1 MTTLRL
7 PGPTQLRIAL
17 ALLTLAVPAR
27 AAETD
32 QYYSWFVRVPDGT
45 AAIDRYVNDGFA
57 RALDEVNRSGHTD
70 RPCGEVAKR
79 LMGEQWRAAVW
90 HVIGATRDWGYPF
103 RPATRTEFEERY
115 SPVSLY
121 RYFGLL
127 PFGIF
132 VPIDPT
138 VYAAGIYFGPDK
150 LGHFFDNGQRYWDEY
165 QTARARGASVDEAE
179 RAAVMVG
186 VAQEDG
192 ILGGIVTSTF
202 GYGDLEANFQG
213 MQLIRSM
220 CEGDEPS
227 LRRGEDGQWALREPF
242 AIRRWVNPCWD
253 ESFYPNAYEG
263 LTAEGVKRAL
273 KGYCPL
279 RHRPD
284 IAALRARYRALGCHS
299 RSVQILDELIE
310 KGSVPDPRPFTLESA
325 CGDPPARPRPA
336 QIAAPSG
343 SAQGR

>member
-1 MTTLRL
+1 MRTPHP
-7 PGPTQLRIAL
+7 PGPSLLGL
-17 ALLTLAVPAR
+17 ALGLLVWAAPAR

-32 QYYSWFVRVPDGT
+32 QYYSWFVRIPDGT
-45 AAIDRYVNDGFA
+45 EEIDAYVNRGFA

-79 LMGEQWRAAVW
+79 LMDEQWRAAVW

-103 RPATRTEFEERY
+103 RPATRTEFDERY

-150 LGHFFDNGQRYWDEY
+150 LGHFFDNGQRYFDEY
-165 QTARARGASVDEAE
+165 QAARARGRSVEEAE

-220 CEGDEPS
+220 CEGEHAT
-227 LRRGEDGQWALREPF
+227 LRRGSDGRWSLNEPF
-242 AIRRWVNPCWD
+242 SIRRFANPCWD

-263 LTAEGVKRAL
+263 LTAEGVQRAL
-273 KGYCPL
+273 KGYCHL

-299 RSVQILDELIE
+299 SSVRILDELIE
-310 KGSVPDPRPFTLESA
+310 KGAVPDPRPFTLERA
-325 CGDPPARPRPA
+325 CGDPPARP
-336 QIAAPSG
+336 
-343 SAQGR
+343 

>member
-1 MTTLRL
+1 MK
-7 PGPTQLRIAL
+7 L
-17 ALLTLAVPAR
+17 APVVTLAVLALCASTGAR

-45 AAIDRYVNDGFA
+45 EAVDRYVNRGFA

-70 RPCGEVAKR
+70 RPCGDVAKR
-79 LMGEQWRAAVW
+79 LMNEQWRAAVW

-138 VYAAGIYFGPDK
+138 MFAGDVHFGPDK

-165 QTARARGASVDEAE
+165 SAARARGATVEEAQ

-186 VAQEDG
+186 VGQEDG

-220 CEGDEPS
+220 CEGEHAT
-227 LRRGEDGQWALREPF
+227 LRRSAEGKWSLSEPF
-242 AIRRWVNPCWD
+242 SIRAWVNPCWD

-263 LTAEGVKRAL
+263 LTAEGVQRAL
-273 KGYCPL
+273 KSYCPL
-279 RHRPD
+279 RRRPD
-284 IAALRARYRALGCHS
+284 IAARRAGYQRRGCQS
-299 RSVQILDELIE
+299 YSVQLLDQLIAQRQ
-310 KGSVPDPRPFTLESA
+310 VPDPQPFTLEAA
-325 CGDPPARPRPA
+325 CGDPPARGAVTGP
-336 QIAAPSG
+336 
-343 SAQGR
+343 